1 MIPRPCAPC
10 TPEAVGLALLGWPS
24 VSVTPPEYGR
34 HRERRSVVAQRPAV
48 SWSTAIRARLFVVS
62 YAPLAAML
70 AVTHSTTVWP
80 PLGHL
85 AFWFFCLAAV
95 VGFADGIRLPRG
107 LRSKSN
113 RTVSLSDI
121 HDEGVAVAAYLA
133 TYLLPLLG
141 LKVTGW
147 RDAVALALY
156 FAVLLVVFLQTDLA
170 LVNPTLYMTGW
181 RVVSGAWEDR
191 RVLLLLP
198 ARRAVAE
205 HEKLSVVTMDRFLIL
220 DEGQT
225 K

>member
-1 MIPRPCAPC
+1 MSRS
-10 TPEAVGLALLGWPS
+10 LAM
-24 VSVTPPEYGR
+24 
-34 HRERRSVVAQRPAV
+34 
-48 SWSTAIRARLFVVS
+48 RARLFVVS

-70 AVTHSTTVWP
+70 AVTHSKRVWP

-85 AFWFFCLAAV
+85 PFWVFAVAAV
-95 VGFADGIRLPRG
+95 VGLVDGYRLPRG
-107 LRSKSN
+107 LSAKSG
-113 RTVSLSDI
+113 RTVALSDI

-141 LKVTGW
+141 VKLIGW

-181 RVVSGAWEDR
+181 RVVSGAWNDR

-198 ARRAVAE
+198 AQRAVAE
-205 HEKLSVVTMDRFLIL
+205 NERLSVVTMDRFLIL
-220 DEGQT
+220 DERPRT
-225 K
+225 